1 MTDSELRKHQ
11 YFSQSIEQA
20 IRLAN
25 REVLHPVTDPLTQN
39 KVMSV
44 AIEVAKRRSRYIEK
58 VLNLGKDGETPPSG
72 EDLRTYRIEF
82 EEARDG
88 FTALMTAI
96 ERNYIDV
103 PQS

>member
-1 MTDSELRKHQ
+1 MTDNDLRKHQ

-25 REVLHPVTDPLTQN
+25 REVLHPVTDPLTQD
-39 KVMSV
+39 KILSV

-58 VLNLGKDGETPPSG
+58 ILSLGKESQEPSSGET
-72 EDLRTYRIEF
+72 LKKYRIDF

-96 ERNYIDV
+96 EHNYIDV
-103 PQS
+103 PDS